1 MRAADSTGQISVDDQ
16 GACAGGRRVQVGC
29 VTVALPV
36 LLLTSAT
43 LARRTLAVICGT
55 IGDGDGARHW
65 SERAREEIDMCG
77 RDTLQ
82 PLNDVE
88 L

>member
-1 MRAADSTGQISVDDQ
+1 M
-16 GACAGGRRVQVGC
+16 
-29 VTVALPV
+29 
-36 LLLTSAT
+36 
-43 LARRTLAVICGT
+43 ICGT

-77 RDTLQ
+77 SDTLGLL